1 MAIMGNNE
9 QPIDLT
15 KLSQREL
22 LILVYTK
29 VEALEKTSSEH
40 TQKQAITD
48 IQLAVIKTKMQIWSA
63 VIGFTTGLI
72 SSLLMLII
80 TEVIKK

>member
-1 MAIMGNNE
+1 MSMQE

-29 VEALEKTSSEH
+29 VEALDKTSNEH
-40 TQKQAITD
+40 TAKQNDTD
-48 IQLAVIKTKMQIWSA
+48 IQLAVIKTKMQLWSA
-63 VIGFTTGLI
+63 VIGFFTGLLGSI
-72 SSLLMLII
+72 IMVII
-80 TEVIKK
+80 TKLFDK